1 VRGIAVGVLRGASL
15 TKAAT
20 LQRRAGTARAP
31 CQNAR
36 MRTLDIGVYA
46 PAGAATDPSAVTRAV
61 ERLTA
66 LGHRVVLDEGA
77 LRRHTRF
84 AGTDDERLAAI
95 GRIAARSDVDVAIA
109 LRGGYGT
116 TRLLARLDYEALA
129 RSGKRWLGH
138 SDFTAFQ
145 MAALARAGMVT
156 YAGPSFAY
164 DFGATEASAFTL
176 AHCFGLLDSRDY
188 EVRCELD
195 GPSRAS
201 AEGVLWGGNLA
212 MVASLVGTPYLP
224 RIDGGIL
231 FLEDVG
237 EHPYRIERMLHQ
249 LHYAG
254 ILDRQRAVLLGPFTE
269 FALAPHDDGYD
280 LAAAVAQI
288 RATTATPLFTGLPF
302 GHVRDKLTLPV
313 GGRLALDV
321 REGAARLGFHDYANG
336 HR

>member
-1 VRGIAVGVLRGASL
+1 
-15 TKAAT
+15 
-20 LQRRAGTARAP
+20 
-31 CQNAR
+31 
-36 MRTLDIGVYA
+36 MRPLDIGVYA
-46 PAGAATDPSAVTRAV
+46 PAGAASDPAAVTRAV
-61 ERLTA
+61 ERLSA
-66 LGHRVVLDEGA
+66 LGHRVVLDEGV

-95 GRIAARSDVDVAIA
+95 ARIAARSDVDVAIA

-116 TRLLARLDYEALA
+116 TRLLARLDYAALA
-129 RSGKRWLGH
+129 RAGKRWLGH

-145 MAALARAGMVT
+145 LAALARAGMVT
-156 YAGPSFAY
+156 FHGPSFAF
-164 DFGATEASAFTL
+164 DFGAADASGFTL
-176 AHCFGLLDSRDY
+176 GHCFGLLDSSDY
-188 EVRCELD
+188 EVRCDLE
-195 GPSRAS
+195 GPARFA

-224 RIDGGIL
+224 DVEGGIL

-254 ILDRQRAVLLGPFTE
+254 ILGRQRAVLLGHFTE
-269 FALAPHDDGYD
+269 YALAPHDEGYD
-280 LAAAVAQI
+280 LAAAIAQM
-288 RATTATPLFTGLPF
+288 RATTATPIFAGLPF

-321 REGAARLGFHDYANG
+321 RDGDARLAFRDYAAG
-336 HR
+336 RR